1 MTTRWMQAAVAL
13 VATAMLA
20 GAGPAA
26 AQDKLKLAVGQKG
39 NWDTSFPYMGQQK
52 GFFKEANIELDIQ
65 WTDGGADTL
74 QAVIT
79 GSFDAGLANGVLG
92 VVGAWSKNAPVILLS
107 GQMLGAPD
115 IYWYVKADSPVKS
128 LKDLDGKSMGFS
140 RPGSST
146 HSVGMAL
153 LKTTDAKI
161 KLVAAGGI
169 PATLTQVMS
178 GQLDAGW
185 AAAPLLLDQVKD
197 GKIRTVAVGNDG
209 AGVATQTVRVN
220 ITNAQTYNQR
230 RDVLRRFQAAYK
242 KSIDW
247 MYEGGAEPAE
257 AYAKFANVSPAL
269 VPELRT
275 KYFPKSAVALD
286 KIGDIDVIIKD
297 AVEAKRLDKALTPD
311 QVQAFLR
318 PVAEL
323 NR

>member
-1 MTTRWMQAAVAL
+1 MTTLWTKGLLAL
-13 VATAMLA
+13 ATTMVLS
-20 GAGPAA
+20 AGPAL

-39 NWDTSFPYMGQQK
+39 NWDTSFPFMGQQK
-52 GFFKEANIELDIQ
+52 GIFKEAGIELDIQ

-92 VVGAWSKNAPVILLS
+92 VVGAWSKGAPVILLS

-115 IYWYVKADSPVKS
+115 IYWYVKSDSPVKG

-146 HSVGMAL
+146 HAVGLAL

-185 AAAPLLLDQVKD
+185 AAAPLLLDQVKE
-197 GKIRTVAVGNDG
+197 GKIRAVVAGNDG

-220 ITNAQTYNQR
+220 ITNAQTYNNR
-230 RDVLRRFQAAYK
+230 KDALRRFQAAYK

-247 MYEGGAEPAE
+247 MYEGGDEAAQ
-257 AYAKFANVSPAL
+257 AYAKFANIDPAL

-275 KYFPKSAVALD
+275 KYFPKSSVALD

-297 AVEAKRLDKALTPD
+297 AVESKRLDKALTAE
-311 QVQAFLR
+311 QTQTFLR

>member
-1 MTTRWMQAAVAL
+1 MTTRLMQGLLALAA
-13 VATAMLA
+13 AMVLS
-20 GAGPAA
+20 GAGPAD
-26 AQDKLKLAVGQKG
+26 AQDKLKLAIGQKG

-52 GFFKEANIELDIQ
+52 GFFKEANLELDIQ

-79 GSFDAGLANGVLG
+79 GSFDAGLANGILG

-115 IYWYVKADSPVKS
+115 IYWYVKADSPIKS

-146 HSVGMAL
+146 HAVGLAL
-153 LKTTDAKI
+153 LKTSGANI
-161 KLVAAGGI
+161 KLVPAGGI

-197 GKIRTVAVGNDG
+197 GKIRAVVAGNEG
-209 AGVATQTVRVN
+209 AGVSTQTVRVN
-220 ITNAQTYNQR
+220 ITNAQTYNNR
-230 RDVLRRFQAAYK
+230 KDALRRFQAAYK

-247 MYEGGAEPAE
+247 MYEGGAESAE
-257 AYAKFANVSPAL
+257 AYAKFANIDPAL

-275 KYFPKSAVALD
+275 KYFPKASVALD

-297 AVEAKRLDKALTPD
+297 AVEAKRLDKALTAE

>member
-1 MTTRWMQAAVAL
+1 MSTRMAGWFVGAAVLAL
-13 VATAMLA
+13 FGAT
-20 GAGPAA
+20 PAL

-52 GFFKEANIELDIQ
+52 GFFKEANLELDIQ

-79 GSFDAGLANGVLG
+79 GSFDIGLANGVLG
-92 VVGAWSKNAPVILLS
+92 VVSAWAKNAPVILLS
-107 GQMLGAPD
+107 GEMMGAPD

-128 LKDLDGKSMGFS
+128 LKELDGKSMGFS

-146 HSVGMAL
+146 HLVGMAL
-153 LKTTDAKI
+153 TKTAGINAK
-161 KLVAAGGI
+161 LTAAGGI

-197 GKIRTVAVGNDG
+197 GKIRVVAVGNEA

-247 MYEGGAEPAE
+247 MYEGNELGE
-257 AYAKFANVSPAL
+257 AYAKFANINPAL

-275 KYFPKSAVALD
+275 KYFPKASVALD
-286 KIGDIDVIIKD
+286 RIGDIEVIIND
-297 AVEAKRLDKALTPD
+297 AVEAKRLDKPLTAE

>member
-1 MTTRWMQAAVAL
+1 MSTRIAYWAAGAAV
-13 VATAMLA
+13 LA
-20 GAGPAA
+20 VIAAGPAL

-52 GFFKEANIELDIQ
+52 GFFKEANLELDIQ

-92 VVGAWSKNAPVILLS
+92 VIGAWSKNAPVVLLS

-115 IYWYVKADSPVKS
+115 IYWYVKADSPIKT

-153 LKTTDAKI
+153 VKTAGVNI

-197 GKIRTVAVGNDG
+197 GKIRPVAAGNDG

-230 RDVLRRFQAAYK
+230 REVLRRFQAAYK

-247 MYEGGAEPAE
+247 MYEGGAESAE
-257 AYAKFANVSPAL
+257 AYAKFANVDPAL

-275 KYFPKSAVALD
+275 KYFPKASVALD
-286 KIGDIDVIIKD
+286 RIGDIDVIIKD
-297 AVEAKRLDKALTPD
+297 AVEAKRLDKPLTAE
-311 QVQAFLR
+311 QVQIFLR